1 MWHTR
6 LVPTAAR
13 PPGNRA
19 RILIAAPD
27 RPFCERLRAS
37 VDAHEALEVVGIA
50 EDGEEAIHLVETL
63 KPSVV
68 LMDVAMPGLDG
79 IEATRRIG
87 KLSNSPSVVL
97 MTSDDDEIDD
107 RAVDVGAA
115 AYLRKGN
122 DLTALLDFVVAFA
135 SASVSARSSEG
146 PTQKRGAAR

>member
-68 LMDVAMPGLDG
+68 LM
-79 IEATRRIG
+79 
-87 KLSNSPSVVL
+87 
-97 MTSDDDEIDD
+97 TSDDDEIDD

-135 SASVSARSSEG
+135 SVSARSSEG